1 MKRNLIFGMGLLL
14 FSMSLSAQYQDATK
28 EQTDEIV
35 SKITMSSESMTTLQ
49 GDFTQ
54 VKELSF
60 MDDKVTSE
68 GKMYYKKPNKI
79 RWEYTKPI
87 QYIFSMDGKTL
98 QTTSG
103 DKTNKMPVKSSK
115 IFTEISHV
123 MIGSISGSGLVDSPD
138 FDARFFVGKDD
149 YKVVLTP
156 KKKEIKDLF
165 SSVVIYIAK
174 KDSLI
179 YTVETV
185 EKSGDKTTI
194 TLKNVQVNGVIV
206 DETFTG
212 E

>member
-14 FSMSLSAQYQDATK
+14 ISLSLSAQYQDATK

-138 FDARFFVGKDD
+138 FDARFFVGKED

-174 KDSLI
+174 KDSKI
-179 YTVETV
+179 HTVETV

-194 TLKNVQVNGVIV
+194 TLKNVQVNGEIV